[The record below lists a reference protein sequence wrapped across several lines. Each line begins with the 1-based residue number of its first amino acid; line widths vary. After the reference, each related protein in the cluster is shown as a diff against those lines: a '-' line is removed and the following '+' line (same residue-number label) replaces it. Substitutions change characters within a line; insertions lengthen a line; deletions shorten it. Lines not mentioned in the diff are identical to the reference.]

1 MVFLPR
7 MSYDPCIGLMI
18 MNTLLALHLNTIG
31 ANTGKYIHPLFDLT
45 ADILYEFRMVIG
57 VFGDILLV
65 RPLQQSI
72 ERRGGRLLRD
82 LHILLKGDK
91 FVGIRRNG
99 DQCSLIMGGIVGNF
113 F

>member
-72 ERRGGRLLRD
+72 ERRD
-82 LHILLKGDK
+82 CSEISTNFSKGINLW
-91 FVGIRRNG
+91 V
-99 DQCSLIMGGIVGNF
+99 SAVMVTSAL
-113 F
+113 